1 MEVLYKKRCE
11 MYPEIMSD
19 VDAKIQMLD
28 EKFQEILKYIYSTVS
43 VADIAEVDFSVYLDY
58 AVHNRMLREQ
68 YNRVSELPEDLFFQ
82 YVVNP
87 RVADEEIDVC
97 RSAFYYLFIK
107 YLESEEK
114 FWNKDKAV
122 MEIKMLPVEKTDR
135 ELADEVN
142 FWCAAEAGLE
152 ESGER
157 TVSAKT
163 VFASA
168 KGNAVELAVFFVHAL
183 RSVGIPA
190 KMGNFA
196 VESAQMKV
204 MAYLD
209 GKWCEMKVCE
219 PWYGV
224 IDNLSDEGLKKRW
237 VARKARSQG
246 NQFVKVKR
254 WRNEEREKFFFGDM
268 FTMSVRAK
276 LLKEMSEKDQQD
288 MRYEVMEE
296 HFRES
301 YPNSSDIEEDLY
313 ISYVLNPRIAQ
324 EVIFPWRKIIK
335 EFWDEETRNSF
346 RQNPM
351 LIWKEIETE
360 FGKITEEE
368 IGKRN
373 VSPMTSLKLKKVSPL
388 SAKILFVAI
397 ARSCFVPAKFNA
409 DINEVQYW
417 NGEKF
422 VGVVEKQGE

>member
-19 VDAKIQMLD
+19 INAKIQMLD

-43 VADIAEVDFSVYLDY
+43 IADIAEAEFAVYLDY
-58 AVHNRMLREQ
+58 AVHNCMLREQ
-68 YNRVSELPEDLFFQ
+68 YSRVSELPEDLFFQ

-97 RSAFYYLFIK
+97 RSAFYFLFLK

-114 FWNKDKAV
+114 FWNKD
-122 MEIKMLPVEKTDR
+122 MTDIEIKMLPVEKTDR
-135 ELADEVN
+135 ELADEMN
-142 FWCAAEAGLE
+142 FWCTAEAGLE

-168 KGNAVELAVFFVHAL
+168 KGNAVELAVFFVQAL
-183 RSVGIPA
+183 RSIGIPA
-190 KMGNFA
+190 RIENFA

-209 GKWCEMKVCE
+209 GKWCEMNVCE
-219 PWYGV
+219 PWNGV
-224 IDNLSDEGLKKRW
+224 IDNLADEGMKKRW

-335 EFWDEETRNSF
+335 EFWDEETRNNF

-351 LIWKEIETE
+351 LIWKEIESK
-360 FGKITEEE
+360 FGTITEEE
-368 IGKRN
+368 LGKQN
-373 VSPMTSLKLKKVSPL
+373 ISPMTSLKLKKVSPL

-409 DINEVQYW
+409 ETYEVQYW
-417 NGEKF
+417 DGEKF
-422 VGVVEKQGE
+422 VDAAEKQGE